1 VGRADFARLV
11 VLAALWGL
19 AFVFIRVAVPAFGAV
34 PLTAARVL
42 LAGIALALYARH
54 LGIALRVGERW
65 PIYVAVGFFNSA
77 APFSMVAASQTVL
90 SASWAVVLVST
101 TPLQTAVAAALL
113 LGDRFTLRTA
123 LGLVFGIAGVAIL
136 VGWRS
141 GADTIPPAWAI
152 ACALGAGTM
161 YSIAAVIAKRHAGG
175 FPPAA
180 TGAGSLLAAA
190 LLLGPLVPFFP
201 PAAMPSPA
209 AAASALFLA
218 LGSTALAFVL
228 FFGLIR
234 SAGPVKT
241 MTVNFLSPL
250 FGVTGGM
257 VLLAERP
264 GWPLAVGGALIL
276 AGLALVL
283 IEPARKGG
291 GQR

>member
-1 VGRADFARLV
+1 
-11 VLAALWGL
+11 
-19 AFVFIRVAVPAFGAV
+19 
-34 PLTAARVL
+34 
-42 LAGIALALYARH
+42 
-54 LGIALRVGERW
+54 
-65 PIYVAVGFFNSA
+65 
-77 APFSMVAASQTVL
+77 
-90 SASWAVVLVST
+90 
-101 TPLQTAVAAALL
+101 
-113 LGDRFTLRTA
+113 
-123 LGLVFGIAGVAIL
+123 
-136 VGWRS
+136 
-141 GADTIPPAWAI
+141 
-152 ACALGAGTM
+152 M
-161 YSIAAVIAKRHAGG
+161 YSVAAVIAKRHAGG
-175 FPPAA
+175 FPPVA

-234 SAGPVKT
+234 SVGPVKT

-264 GWPLAVGGALIL
+264 GWPLAVGAALIL